1 VCLILKALLLSR
13 HFYAA
18 DSSRVA
24 VDSVTGGLYAETT
37 GTDCSKCRVTVCA
50 VIMSG
55 GGAEVTELQSWLRS
69 VMGEDADWEVTP
81 DTLRILG
88 ILRRHNLQQEE
99 TAKVNAIYV
108 VIITRVFKIRT
119 GTKVLLIRYPIFTL
133 VTCHCSIKLTK
144 LLFK

>member
-1 VCLILKALLLSR
+1 
-13 HFYAA
+13 
-18 DSSRVA
+18 
-24 VDSVTGGLYAETT
+24 
-37 GTDCSKCRVTVCA
+37 
-50 VIMSG
+50 MSG

-119 GTKVLLIRYPIFTL
+119 GTKVLLIRYPFFTP
-133 VTCHCSIKLTK
+133 VTWHCSVKLTK
-144 LLFK
+144 LLFQ